1 MMEKHWTACL
11 PEAGMIRRKGEDILY
26 LHRLLVHAKNEV
38 QQLNRKIADLEDEAF
53 QMAKTDWSI
62 EEIAEAKQ
70 KAKQRMS

>member
-1 MMEKHWTACL
+1 MEKHWTACL

-26 LHRLLVHAKNEV
+26 LHRLLVSAKNEV

-53 QMAKTDWSI
+53 RMAKTDWSI

-70 KAKQRMS
+70 KAKQKIT